1 MANKSDRQK
10 KRNRN
15 YWQRRFLVVKQEQE
29 KKNEPYAK
37 KIRKL
42 FDESNDKIEQ
52 ELRRFYRRYA
62 ENDIITEEAA
72 RALLTKAEQRT
83 WTMTLQEFRR
93 KAITGGF
100 EQELNREYYTSRVSR
115 LQQLQTQMKMHLF
128 ELAGVEHN
136 LLQEQLMNRFTD
148 SYLHNVYEVQNMTG
162 QLRAGVAASFTQ
174 YSERQIEAII
184 KKPWHGSNFSKR
196 VWGNDVHRLPDEL
209 QSIMT
214 TAVQNGQGVDEIA
227 KAIQGRF
234 DIAKNRAITL
244 AQSEAG
250 HIAEE
255 ASMLAY
261 EETGVKKYMYLS
273 TLEVHTCDVCGDL
286 DTAVFDVKKREVGV
300 NYPLMHPNCRCTTV
314 PYYEDNFG
322 IQGQR
327 FARDPVTG
335 KRYLT
340 AAMSFSEWK
349 ESIAA

>member
-1 MANKSDRQK
+1 MASNRQK
-10 KRNRN
+10 RRNRN
-15 YWQRRFLVVKQEQE
+15 YWQKRFLVVKQEQE
-29 KKNEPYAK
+29 KSNTPYAK
-37 KIRKL
+37 EIRKL
-42 FDESNDKIEQ
+42 FDESNQKLES
-52 ELRRFYRRYA
+52 ELRKWYGRYA
-62 ENDIITEEAA
+62 ENDLITEEEAQE
-72 RALLTKAEQRT
+72 LLSKAEQQT
-83 WTMTLQEFRR
+83 WSMTLQEFRR
-93 KAITGGF
+93 KAIEGGHD
-100 EQELNREYYTSRVSR
+100 QELNREYYTSRVSR
-115 LQQLQTQMKMHLF
+115 VQQLQTQMKMHLF
-128 ELAGVEHN
+128 ELAAVEHG
-136 LLQEQLMNRFTD
+136 LLEAHLTNRFTN

-174 YSERQIEAII
+174 YSQRQVEMII

-209 QSIMT
+209 QTIMT

-234 DIAKNRAITL
+234 DIAKNRAVTL

-261 EETGVKKYMYLS
+261 EETGVKKYQYLS
-273 TLEVHTCDVCGDL
+273 TLEIHTCEVCGDL
-286 DTAVFDVKKREVGV
+286 DGDIIDVKKREVGV
-300 NYPLMHPNCRCTTV
+300 NYPLMHPNCRCTTI
-314 PYYEDNFG
+314 PYFEDDFG

-340 AAMSFSEWK
+340 AAMSFNEWK
-349 ESIAA
+349 KSIAA